1 MILDHHRRIES
12 HTLDAGQ
19 LSNINIKGHVI
30 KNMNL
35 TSSHLANDNLLEKM
49 LTVNTSGQTIDRRCL
64 KQVQEKYTKK
74 CRLTDSFTL

>member
-19 LSNINIKGHVI
+19 LSNINIKEHVI

-35 TSSHLANDNLLEKM
+35 TSSHLAIDNLLDEQYEEAVGFPAAGTRSR
-49 LTVNTSGQTIDRRCL
+49 LAA
-64 KQVQEKYTKK
+64 KYA
-74 CRLTDSFTL
+74 F